1 MKCISIIIVLRII
14 EPLVYAPISSF
25 FSKMHKKY
33 LLLLILSCIL
43 YSCSSNH
50 YTKKTG
56 SNNHSLHEN
65 PSKIQIA
72 EGKIE
77 NQSEKN
83 QFDYCITGKD
93 ILYITVYNEPELSY
107 DRQTN
112 RSLRVSVD
120 GKITFPLL
128 GETKVAGLTPF
139 QLEKKLEQL
148 LSNGYLINPHVS
160 VIVGDYYGSVCV
172 IGQVKQ
178 PRQINLVDR
187 NITIIEAISMAGGF
201 TDIASPDR
209 THIIRMEDNVEKKIP
224 IKVNKIM
231 RGEKSKDIILKP
243 DDIVVVPEAFF

>member
-1 MKCISIIIVLRII
+1 ML
-14 EPLVYAPISSF
+14 ISSL
-25 FSKMHKKY
+25 FSKVCKKY
-33 LLLLILSCIL
+33 LVLLILSSPL
-43 YSCSSNH
+43 YSCSYDHHAKKIESNSH
-50 YTKKTG
+50 PLY
-56 SNNHSLHEN
+56 EN
-65 PSKIQIA
+65 PSKVQIA
-72 EGKIE
+72 EEKIE
-77 NQSEKN
+77 SHSEKN
-83 QFDYCITGKD
+83 QFDYSISGKD
-93 ILYITVYNEPELSY
+93 VLYITIYNEPELSY

-128 GETKVAGLTPF
+128 GEIKVAGLTPS

-148 LSNGYLINPHVS
+148 LSNGYLINPHIS

-178 PRQINLVDR
+178 PGQINLVDR

-209 THIIRMEDNVEKKIP
+209 THIIRKEDNVEKKIP

-231 RGEKSKDIILKP
+231 RGEKSKDIILKS
-243 DDIVVVPEAFF
+243 DDIIVVPEAFF